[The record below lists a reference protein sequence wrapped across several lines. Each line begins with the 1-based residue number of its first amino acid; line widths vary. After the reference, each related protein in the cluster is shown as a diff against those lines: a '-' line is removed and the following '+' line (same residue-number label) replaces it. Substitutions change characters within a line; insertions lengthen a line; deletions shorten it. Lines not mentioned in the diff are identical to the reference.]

1 MAGRSEGNRWDGD
14 SSVVNPCAGK
24 SEIAREHRCVG
35 MSDEELLNHFETSE
49 TKDGTSAGLI
59 GWLMQPNLLLALSC
73 LVAVAVFL
81 PKSARLLPDLR
92 LSSQYRFQTSQIEIT
107 RPPHWVPH
115 DVVEQVVKR
124 AGLPLEMSLLDA
136 DITQRIAAAFER
148 HPWIKGSVRVRTT
161 IPARVEVDVE
171 YREPV
176 AMVSV
181 SNGPKSG
188 LFPIDADA
196 VVLPGADFP
205 PAEIAKYPV
214 IENLTAGPRG
224 RSGMEWGD
232 ARVLGAARLAVL
244 LKPNWKEFGLKS
256 IRVPSAS
263 ESKVAAEDLSY
274 QLLTVGGSRIVWGR
288 TSGSRHPG
296 ELPAEKKLDRMKFYR
311 RHHGSFDSTHGPCV
325 FDITHWRD
333 ISRKP
338 IADRIPS
345 SRHRT

>member
-1 MAGRSEGNRWDGD
+1 
-14 SSVVNPCAGK
+14 
-24 SEIAREHRCVG
+24 

-49 TKDGTSAGLI
+49 SKDGASVGLI
-59 GWLMQPNLLLALSC
+59 GGFLPSNLLLALSC
-73 LVAVAVFL
+73 LVAAAVFL
-81 PKSARLLPDLR
+81 PKITWVLPDLR
-92 LSSQYRFQTSQIEIT
+92 QSSQYRFEPSQIVVT
-107 RPPHWVPH
+107 PPPHWVPH

-124 AGLPLEMSLLDA
+124 AALPSEMSLLDA
-136 DITQRIAAAFER
+136 DVTKRIAAAFER
-148 HPWIKGSVRVRTT
+148 HPWVKGNVRVRTS

-188 LFPIDADA
+188 FFPIDIDA

-205 PAEIAKYPV
+205 PSEVAKYPV
-214 IENLTAGPRG
+214 IENVSVGPPGKAGTD
-224 RSGMEWGD
+224 WGD
-232 ARVLGAARLAVL
+232 VRIVGAARLAVL

-256 IRVPSAS
+256 VRVPSDQ
-263 ESKVAAEDLSY
+263 ESKGAVDELNY
-274 QLLTVGGSRIVWGR
+274 QLLTTGGSRIVWGR
-288 TSGSRHPG
+288 APGSRHPG
-296 ELPAEKKLDRMKFYR
+296 ELPAEKKIDRMKFYR
-311 RHHGSFDSTHGPCV
+311 RHHGSFDSSHGPFE

-338 IADRIPS
+338 IADRVPS